1 MHKAQVQKRE
11 RATNYYF
18 KEMPNDYVEDQRACH
33 EQFFFLYLAS
43 FRINSLLS
51 AVLEITKPPPKI
63 SEKRNI

>member
-51 AVLEITKPPPKI
+51 AVLG
-63 SEKRNI
+63 N